1 MNEKGQLVYYRKKA
15 GLTQVQLAR
24 QIGVSQQTMSSY
36 ERAVTTPKPYQ
47 MQQLEEILHVDKE
60 VLFFNEFYKRGGSKN
75 VL

>member
-15 GLTQVQLAR
+15 GLTQIQLAK

-47 MQQLEEILHVDKE
+47 MQKLEEILEVSKE
-60 VLFFNEFYKRGGSKN
+60 ILFHDEFHKKGGK
-75 VL
+75 